1 MASSAYANVRAA
13 IADGG
18 SDARVEVNQRALI
31 DKVRERAGSNISK
44 CMVSL
49 SQSLCV
55 LSLCCIA
62 ILLLLDSSSIC
73 IMQRSL
79 QRINTKFQRCRGNYC

>member
-31 DKVRERAGSNISK
+31 DKVREKGWIKYLK
-44 CMVSL
+44 CMVFPSL
-49 SQSLCV
+49 NLFVSYPYV
-55 LSLCCIA
+55 L
-62 ILLLLDSSSIC
+62 
-73 IMQRSL
+73 Q
-79 QRINTKFQRCRGNYC
+79 YYYYY

>member
-31 DKVRERAGSNISK
+31 DKVREKGWIKYLKMQVFPSLTLF
-44 CMVSL
+44 VSYPY
-49 SQSLCV
+49 V
-55 LSLCCIA
+55 L
-62 ILLLLDSSSIC
+62 
-73 IMQRSL
+73 Q
-79 QRINTKFQRCRGNYC
+79 YYYYY

>member
-31 DKVRERAGSNISK
+31 DKVREKGWIK
-44 CMVSL
+44 YLKMHGFPL
-49 SQSLCV
+49 SISLC
-55 LSLCCIA
+55 LIP
-62 ILLLLDSSSIC
+62 
-73 IMQRSL
+73 M
-79 QRINTKFQRCRGNYC
+79 YCNIIVIRF